1 MVCFIR
7 GVLINLCVEVGF
19 STGEIAIMKLNVA
32 SKHDALP
39 DLLLRVQAYALATA
53 VLMRQLRL

>member
-1 MVCFIR
+1 
-7 GVLINLCVEVGF
+7 
-19 STGEIAIMKLNVA
+19 MKLNVA

-39 DLLLRVQAYALATA
+39 YLLLLLLLLLRVQAYALAIA